1 MPTYICNLC
10 NFSTS
15 IRKHLETH
23 HNTKKHKNKEEH
35 YGLKFSKSSTNIAQ
49 MSTTIAEN
57 STNEHKL
64 DKNYGCEFC
73 NRILKTKANLTR
85 HQKFYC
91 KSYIP
96 PTEMDVMHEKLKNFE
111 SLLENQKKQ
120 HDKEKK
126 MLFKQ
131 IEKLLDKV
139 GNTTNIQNNNIE
151 SNIQNNIIL
160 NNYGKEDLSH
170 ITDKF
175 KKQLI
180 KIPYSMIPKMIE
192 AVHFNDK
199 CPENKNISLTNKKD
213 NLIKI
218 FKDNKWVYQGKEE
231 TINSLV
237 DGKYMIL
244 DSFFENKFEHS
255 DSENNDDEEPSEEID
270 KDHFITKSN
279 YIKFRE
285 YFEKGDKDI
294 VENLKKECEIV
305 LLNNR

>member
-1 MPTYICNLC
+1 MPTYICEMC
-10 NFSTS
+10 NFTTK

-23 HNTKKHKNKEEH
+23 HNTKKHKINEQK
-35 YGLKFSKSSTNIAQ
+35 YGINSEKSSTIIAE

-57 STNEHKL
+57 STKEHKSY
-64 DKNYGCEFC
+64 KEYGCEFC
-73 NRILKTKANLTR
+73 NKTLKTKANLTR
-85 HQKFYC
+85 HQKYYC

-96 PTEMDVMHEKLKNFE
+96 PSDMDVMHEKIKNFE
-111 SLLENQKKQ
+111 SLLEDQKKQ

-170 ITDKF
+170 ITDMF
-175 KKQLI
+175 KEQLI

-199 CPENKNISLTNKKD
+199 RPENKNISLTNKKD

-231 TINSLV
+231 TIHSLV

-244 DSFFENKFEHS
+244 DSFFENKFENS
-255 DSENNDDEEPSEEID
+255 DVEQTESKEQSR
-270 KDHFITKSN
+270 TKAD
-279 YIKFRE
+279 YTKFRDF
-285 YFEKGDKDI
+285 FENGDKEL
-294 VENLKKECEIV
+294 VEKLKRECELV

>member
-1 MPTYICNLC
+1 MPTYLCSLC
-10 NFSTS
+10 NFST
-15 IRKHLETH
+15 IIKKQLEIH
-23 HNTKKHKNKEEH
+23 HNTKKHQKNEEKAH
-35 YGLKFSKSSTNIAQ
+35 HKTEKSSTKQHKTAQPIAQ
-49 MSTTIAEN
+49 KSTK
-57 STNEHKL
+57 EHNVYK
-64 DKNYGCEFC
+64 KFRCRYC
-73 NRILKTKANLTR
+73 NRSLNTKANLTR
-85 HQKFYC
+85 HLKHYC

-96 PTEMDVMHEKLKNFE
+96 SNNVDEMEQKIKNIE
-111 SLLENQKKQ
+111 ELLEDQKKQ
-120 HDKEKK
+120 HEKEKK
-126 MLFKQ
+126 ILYKQ

-139 GNTTNIQNNNIE
+139 GNTTTIQNNNIE

-170 ITDKF
+170 ITDGF

-199 CPENKNISLTNKKD
+199 KPENKNISIINKKD

-231 TINSLV
+231 TIHSLV
-237 DGKYMIL
+237 DGNYYIL
-244 DSFFENKFEHS
+244 DSFFENNFE
-255 DSENNDDEEPSEEID
+255 NDESGEPKHEIE
-270 KDHFITKSN
+270 ITKTN

-285 YFEKGDKDI
+285 YFEKGDKELI
-294 VENLKKECEIV
+294 EKLKKNCELV

>member
-1 MPTYICNLC
+1 MPTYICEIC
-10 NFSTS
+10 NFSTK

-23 HNTKKHKNKEEH
+23 HNTKKHKTNEQKYGNKPE
-35 YGLKFSKSSTNIAQ
+35 KSSTNIAEK
-49 MSTTIAEN
+49 STTIAEN
-57 STNEHKL
+57 STKEHKP
-64 DKNYGCEFC
+64 DKEYGCEFC
-73 NRILKTKANLTR
+73 NKTLKTKANLTR
-85 HQKFYC
+85 HQKYYC

-96 PTEMDVMHEKLKNFE
+96 PSDMDVMHEKIKNFE
-111 SLLENQKKQ
+111 SLLEDQKKQ

-170 ITDKF
+170 ITDMF
-175 KKQLI
+175 KEQLI

-199 CPENKNISLTNKKD
+199 RPENKNISLTNKKD

-231 TINSLV
+231 TIHSLV

-244 DSFFENKFEHS
+244 DSFFENKFENS
-255 DSENNDDEEPSEEID
+255 DVEQTESKEQSR
-270 KDHFITKSN
+270 TKAD
-279 YIKFRE
+279 YTKFRDF
-285 YFEKGDKDI
+285 FENGDKEL
-294 VENLKKECEIV
+294 VEKLKRECELV